1 LPRAADD
8 YNQIVVQINLSM
20 KEILVSLGLML
31 GCGILILV
39 FQFVVGTP
47 TATAEAIAAT
57 NLVATIDPP
66 TSTPANLI
74 AMDNNENQ
82 VTTASGLKYVELAAG
97 NGDSPAKGQTV
108 SVHYTGTLENGKK
121 FDSSRDRNQAFEF
134 QIGEGQVIKG
144 WDEGLSTM
152 KVGGRRKLIIP
163 ADLGYGARGAGGV
176 IPPNATLV
184 FDVELLKIKG

>member
-82 VTTASGLKYVELAAG
+82 VTTASGLKYVEIAEG

>member
-1 LPRAADD
+1 MPLSADD
-8 YNQIVVQINLSM
+8 YNQIVVQFELSM

-39 FQFVVGTP
+39 FQFAVGTP
-47 TATAEAIAAT
+47 DATAEAILQT
-57 NLVATIDPP
+57 NPVATV
-66 TSTPANLI
+66 TQSTPAPSNLI

-82 VTTASGLKYVELAAG
+82 VTTASGLKYVELAEG
-97 NGDSPAKGQTV
+97 TGETPAKGQTV

-121 FDSSRDRNQAFEF
+121 FDSSRDRNSAFEF

-176 IPPNATLV
+176 IPPNATLI
-184 FDVELLKIKG
+184 FDVELLKIKA